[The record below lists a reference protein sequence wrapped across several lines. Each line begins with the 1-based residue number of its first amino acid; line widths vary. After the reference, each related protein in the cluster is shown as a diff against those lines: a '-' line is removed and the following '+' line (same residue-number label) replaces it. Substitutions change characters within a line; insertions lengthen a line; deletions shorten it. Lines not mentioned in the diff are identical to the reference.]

1 MESGVFCSFVKN
13 SENAL
18 ALCKIL
24 LFFVYFHGSIL
35 WRYLAHFLAQARKIK
50 EIHPQ
55 NNYLDFAKWNL
66 LALLFKYLLHFLIFW
81 EMKLFSTS
89 SKKIH
94 PEKIF
99 HFLGKWNFLTL
110 ILKSVLYFKDAS
122 LANNFIRNKI
132 RNLNAVNDRRVL
144 YKTVTNETF

>member
-110 ILKSVLYFKDAS
+110 ILKSFLYFKDAS
-122 LANNFIRNKI
+122 FKDFIRNKI
-132 RNLNAVNDRRVL
+132 RNSNVVNGRRVL